1 MRWRFWKARNE
12 QENLNHM
19 ARTLGLPKV
28 MYTCEHCGAAGW
40 RYPPHL
46 FEPCP
51 IVLTISESE
60 GLRLDAERSST
71 IKAGIQ
77 MEKITEMM
85 NRLYG
90 EESE

>member
-1 MRWRFWKARNE
+1 MRWRFWKERDE
-12 QENLNHM
+12 QESLNNM
-19 ARTLGLPKV
+19 ARKLGLPKV
-28 MYTCEHCGAAGW
+28 MYICEHCGGSGW

-51 IVLTISESE
+51 IMLAISESA
-60 GLRLDAERSST
+60 GLKLDAERSAT